1 MSTECNY
8 LYGIIP
14 ACKSRNFGPIGM
26 DGGNVRV
33 VTDGVVAMVTGPAA
47 RMDFSLLSSQETL
60 RYIAKHQRVLERVMT
75 DSAVIP
81 LKFGTF
87 ADDDRQILDILHSGK
102 QAFVRTLEKCAGK
115 FEWDLVACWTDLQA
129 VLSEIAAEPAVVAMK
144 AKIKA
149 HGLQAGWPAASR
161 LAGPTMEQRIRLG
174 RLVKE
179 MLTRRRDQI
188 AAEVVAALQA
198 QWPEIVL
205 NPTKDDAMTL
215 PAAVLI
221 GRDEESLFDRFIDR
235 LNRDYWGR
243 LDFRCVGPLPPY
255 SFATAEVRAVDTEE
269 LDAARQLLRLPSC
282 ENPFSHAYRPAEIKA
297 AYRRVLPEV
306 HPDRNPGADSAERM
320 KELVDAHQLLE
331 EYALNCNETPP
342 ADLPAQAGEGRPVI
356 VKIRTLPELRA
367 RAGVSRS
374 APDRSV
380 LSEPLAAGA
389 R

>member
-8 LYGIIP
+8 LYGVIP

-26 DGGNVRV
+26 DGGKVRV
-33 VTDGVVAMVTGPAA
+33 VTDGVIAMVTSPAA
-47 RMDFSLLSSQETL
+47 RMNFSLLSSKETL

-87 ADDDRQILDILHSGK
+87 ADDDRQILDILHSGQ
-102 QAFVRTLEKCAGK
+102 QAFARTLEKCAGK

-129 VLSEIAAEPAVVAMK
+129 VLSEIAAEPAVASMK
-144 AKIKA
+144 AEVSA
-149 HGLQAGWPAASR
+149 HGE
-161 LAGPTMEQRIRLG
+161 PTTEQRIQLG

-179 MLTRRRDQI
+179 MLTRRRDRI
-188 AAEVVAALQA
+188 AAEVVAALRA
-198 QWPEIVL
+198 QWPEIVV
-205 NPTKDDAMTL
+205 NPTKDDAMIL
-215 PAAVLI
+215 HVAVLI
-221 GRDEESLFDRFIDR
+221 GRDEEPQFDRLIDQ
-235 LNRDYWGR
+235 LNRDYEDR

-255 SFATAEVRAVDTEE
+255 SFATAEVRAVDAEE
-269 LDAARQLLRLPSC
+269 LDAARQLLGLPSC

-306 HPDRNPGADSAERM
+306 HPDRNPGADAAGRM
-320 KELVDAHQLLE
+320 KELVAAHQLLE

-342 ADLPAQAGEGRPVI
+342 ADEGRPVI

-367 RAGVSRS
+367 RAGAGEPAGRSRRT
-374 APDRSV
+374 PDPSERA
-380 LSEPLAAGA
+380 EPLVAGA

>member
-26 DGGNVRV
+26 DGGKVRV
-33 VTDGVVAMVTGPAA
+33 VTDGVIAMVTGPAA
-47 RMDFSLLSSQETL
+47 RKNFSLLSSQETL

-87 ADDDRQILDILHSGK
+87 ADDDRQILEILHSGQ
-102 QAFVRTLEKCAGK
+102 QAFARTLEKCAGK

-129 VLSEIAAEPAVVAMK
+129 VLSEIAAEPAVVSMK
-144 AKIKA
+144 AKVKA
-149 HGLQAGWPAASR
+149 HGV
-161 LAGPTMEQRIRLG
+161 PTMEQRIRLG
-174 RLVKE
+174 RLVRE

-198 QWPEIVL
+198 QWPEIVV
-205 NPTKDDAMTL
+205 NPTKDDAMILHT
-215 PAAVLI
+215 AVLI
-221 GRDEESLFDRFIDR
+221 GRDEESLFDQFIDR
-235 LNRDYWGR
+235 LNRDYWSR

-255 SFATAEVRAVDTEE
+255 SFATAEVRAVDAEE
-269 LDAARQLLRLPSC
+269 LDAARQLLGVGEPLS
-282 ENPFSHAYRPAEIKA
+282 PAEIKA

-342 ADLPAQAGEGRPVI
+342 ADEGRPVI

-374 APDRSV
+374 APDRSA
-380 LSEPLAAGA
+380 LSEPLVAGA